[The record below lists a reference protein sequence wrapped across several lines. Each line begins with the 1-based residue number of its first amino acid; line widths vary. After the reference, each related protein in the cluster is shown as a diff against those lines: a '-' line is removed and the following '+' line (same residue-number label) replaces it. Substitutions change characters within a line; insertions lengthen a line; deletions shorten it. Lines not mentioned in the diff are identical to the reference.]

1 MLRNLSKYTC
11 KSNIKNVF
19 FCTLVNNENNRM
31 PNKYETVF
39 TFPFIKYI
47 AIFNRLKLYHC
58 VAAGVVMPSCG
69 VLEMLQVF
77 SENTFFTAAYL
88 GITVGSLLSIASL
101 PFKNIIGFLYISD
114 DNRHIKISYVDYW
127 GKRQDKII
135 SANDWIPLMDMAPRK
150 LDPLYL
156 SPHLSDGTKYKLFVK
171 FGKVLN
177 SKKMGEVLE

>member
-88 GITVGSLLSIASL
+88 GK
-101 PFKNIIGFLYISD
+101 PNNIIYNNIC
-114 DNRHIKISYVDYW
+114 N
-127 GKRQDKII
+127 
-135 SANDWIPLMDMAPRK
+135 
-150 LDPLYL
+150 
-156 SPHLSDGTKYKLFVK
+156 KYQTAYFIM
-171 FGKVLN
+171 VLN
-177 SKKMGEVLE
+177 VV